1 MGYNSRTSQK
11 QEEKEMSDFSSGV
24 KSFIT
29 GECTIK
35 VHFPVDWK
43 DRADVCCM
51 QCPYLSSNERMCQL
65 NKQPVQYPKQ
75 YIGYDCPLKFNENE
89 EKQNETN

>member
-1 MGYNSRTSQK
+1 MVRTTANF
-11 QEEKEMSDFSSGV
+11 DSGV

-35 VHFPVDWK
+35 VDFPVDWK
-43 DRADVCCM
+43 DRADVCCV

-75 YIGYDCPLKFNENE
+75 YIGYDCPLNFNENE
-89 EKQNETN
+89 VNENESN